1 MLLIMV
7 VIGCNKDDDDD
18 DNRPSPTATGEL
30 GDIINGAGGF
40 DFDITDTEI
49 VETTTASDSLGADG
63 TYWSCT
69 TQVVEFGSNPGLS
82 SDFALMTPNESV
94 IYPGAL
100 LQGNSVGEPT
110 PSAIVL
116 PRGRG
121 NVRISGN
128 SGFSLTNVDVE
139 PANGITISEAMN
151 QIIADATT
159 DQLDVTA
166 NTDFQ
171 FERIYSEEH
180 LAATLGFKYKG
191 PSVNVTGNLSYS
203 QDESKSNILVSV
215 KQSFYTMI
223 FDLKDENGDVSANGS
238 DFFGSGVTA
247 DQLSQWIEPGNPGC
261 YVKQVTY
268 GRIFY
273 MLISSSNSHAEMEA
287 ALSAKWNGWVSS
299 GQVNTS
305 VSLAE
310 SLDQLNI
317 SVQAYGGGLTENAF
331 ATSADQALED
341 LGEALVNTTS
351 FGTGAPISYVVN
363 EIANP
368 TQTVATQLNLSYT
381 ITDCIPYADGFPEFA
396 VNWSQINEVA
406 GNVTALFQDENNT
419 LIAFVGDG
427 TQYVIVEQN
436 GPDNVV
442 EGPFDMDELF
452 PADANGETLSN
463 SISSVQAIG
472 PWRNNSSS
480 DSPTIDIEGYLAY
493 GNGGENA
500 IYLPSENAY
509 IAADVEG
516 TGFGLPPTFGNS
528 SPGGSFN
535 GGIGAISNIIV
546 NSGQGFPLSEHV
558 FFSPNGL
565 SRVEYNANQFISI
578 FGLEGYLPLYQNE
591 NGIGDWSN
599 QITETLETVG
609 ATTWYQFGGQNF
621 EIVSNGEGTLYMI
634 RGQQDGINDWKGP
647 FPF

>member
-1 MLLIMV
+1 MKKFVLFLVLIAV
-7 VIGCNKDDDDD
+7 VVSCKKDDDDD
-18 DNRPSPTATGEL
+18 NGPSPSTTATGDL
-30 GDIINGAGGF
+30 GEIINGAGGF
-40 DFDITDTEI
+40 DFELTDTQV
-49 VETTTASDSLGADG
+49 VETTVESDSLGQDG

-82 SDFALMTPNESV
+82 SDFALMAPNEAV
-94 IYPGAL
+94 IYPGSL
-100 LQGNSVGEPT
+100 LQGNTVGEPT

-139 PANGITISEAMN
+139 PANGISIGDGMN
-151 QIIADATT
+151 QIIAGATT

-171 FERIYSEEH
+171 FQRIYSEEH

-191 PSVNVTGNLSYS
+191 PSVNVTGSLSYS

-223 FDLKDENGDVSANGS
+223 FDLKDENGDVSADGS
-238 DFFGSGVTA
+238 DFFGSSVTA
-247 DQLSQWIEPGNPGC
+247 AQLGEWIEPGNPGC

-273 MLISSSNSHAEMEA
+273 MLISSSSSHAEMEA

-299 GQVNTS
+299 GQVDAS
-305 VSLAE
+305 VSLSN
-310 SLDQLNI
+310 SLQELNI

-381 ITDCIPYADGFPEFA
+381 ITDCTPYAEGFPEFA

-406 GNVTALFQDENNT
+406 GNVTAMYQDDDNT
-419 LIAFVGDG
+419 LIAFIGDG
-427 TQYVIVEQN
+427 TQYVRVEQN

-442 EGPFDMDELF
+442 EGPFNMDQLF
-452 PADANGETLSN
+452 PADANGETISN

-472 PWRNNSSS
+472 RWR
-480 DSPTIDIEGYLAY
+480 DLTPAVGDITDIGVIAY
-493 GNGGENA
+493 GNGGEHV
-500 IYLPSENAY
+500 IYVPSDNTY
-509 IAADVEG
+509 KSADQG
-516 TGFGLPPTFGNS
+516 NTGLGLPRTIGGTV
-528 SPGGSFN
+528 PGGSFG
-535 GGIGAISNIIV
+535 GGIGAIYN
-546 NSGQGFPLSEHV
+546 NRGQLGGNDFQHT
-558 FFSPNGL
+558 FFSPDGL
-565 SRVEYNANQFISI
+565 SRVNYNTAAIGWGDVYEPVESIS
-578 FGLEGYLPLYQNE
+578 N
-591 NGIGDWSN
+591 WSN
-599 QITETLETVG
+599 QISSTFGAVG
-609 ATTWYQFGGQNF
+609 ASARYSFGGQMF
-621 EIVSNGEGTLYMI
+621 EIVANGEGTLYMI
-634 RGQQDGINDWKGP
+634 RGIQDGLNDWKGP